1 MSNPYIQNEV
11 SKIVKDKTD
20 SSEVVALASA
30 WVLAHF
36 KGINIKGYNVSETSS
51 LCDYNVIAS
60 AENTT
65 QARAMIEELIASLK
79 PHDIE
84 PISLEGMGEAEWILL
99 DIGSVIVHVFQ
110 DISRDVFDLDSLWE
124 GSPTLEIPNE
134 YYFGS
139 AEAEA
144 TAEKTKDSTESY
156 F

>member
-1 MSNPYIQNEV
+1 MSNPYIQKEV

-20 SSEVVALASA
+20 SSKDLALASA

-36 KGINIKGYNVSETSS
+36 KAINIKAYNVAETSS

-65 QARAMIEELIASLK
+65 QARAMVEELIASLK
-79 PHDIE
+79 PHEIE

-110 DISRDVFDLDSLWE
+110 DVSRDVFDLDSLWE
-124 GSPTLEIPNE
+124 SSPTLEIPNE

-139 AEAEA
+139 AEGADA
-144 TAEKTKDSTESY
+144 PKTKDSTESY